1 MNYNYLDGARRGKNI
16 MSNATLRA
24 HILDNL
30 GRCENELQYAGN
42 IRVYELGDK
51 IEVLSKSA
59 TIEICRG
66 LGKPPIPYLSHGD
79 KDMSIPNLP
88 QCTRV
93 QGYCNGEQSQ
103 SCVKCSALS
112 LLIILLGCILYRQG
126 KTIKHLFCTPLFAL
140 RSVWN
145 D

>member
-1 MNYNYLDGARRGKNI
+1 MNYNYLDEARRNKNI

-42 IRVYELGDK
+42 IRVYKWRDK
-51 IEVLSKSA
+51 IEDLQ
-59 TIEICRG
+59 RY
-66 LGKPPIPYLSHGD
+66 PYLSHGD
-79 KDMSIPNLP
+79 KDMSIPNRP
-88 QCTRV
+88 QRARV
-93 QGYCNGEQSQ
+93 QGYCNGEETR
-103 SCVKCSALS
+103 LS